1 MLFTD
6 IIIKIKQFLILKG
19 SIFMNNFFKAIV
31 SIFAVIGAIF
41 GALVI
46 IDKWSNKN
54 RIKGDYLECDVEEAT
69 EETEEEF

>member
-1 MLFTD
+1 
-6 IIIKIKQFLILKG
+6 
-19 SIFMNNFFKAIV
+19 MNNFFKAIV